1 MSKREFVIAEVRQ
14 QRQVLGQLINRL
26 KQKKEFDRNDSFVF
40 EFTTKEVEK
49 SLRLVNKI
57 VSEELIK
64 ELYDGK

>member
-1 MSKREFVIAEVRQ
+1 MSKKEFVIAEVRQ

-26 KQKKEFDRNDSFVF
+26 KQKKEFDRHDSFVF

-64 ELYDGK
+64 ELYHDK